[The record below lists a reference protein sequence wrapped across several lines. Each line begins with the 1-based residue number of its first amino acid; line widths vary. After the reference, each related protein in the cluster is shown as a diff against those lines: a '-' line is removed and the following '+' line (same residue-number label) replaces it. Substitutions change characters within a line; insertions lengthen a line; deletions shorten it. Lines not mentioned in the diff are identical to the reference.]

1 MASCKTDFLCTLLV
15 FEIEAKLL
23 EHNTL
28 FETRR
33 NWFLC
38 PIVFKCLIGK
48 LFGWVGLSSITE
60 PNWSQPN
67 DWSSITEHSIS

>member
-33 NWFLC
+33 NWFYVRLFLS
-38 PIVFKCLIGK
+38 VWLAN
-48 LFGWVGLSSITE
+48 FGWVGLSSITE
-60 PNWSQPN
+60 PNWSQSN
-67 DWSSITEHSIS
+67 DWSSITKHSIG

>member
-33 NWFLC
+33 NWFY
-38 PIVFKCLIGK
+38 VQ
-48 LFGWVGLSSITE
+48 LFLSVWLANFLGE
-60 PNWSQPN
+60 LG
-67 DWSSITEHSIS
+67 